1 MQEIMGDMGNLIIL
15 VTSSLFLCLLLALI
29 KILHKLW
36 WTPMRIQCQ
45 MNSQGIKGPSYR
57 FIYGNTK
64 EIIKLRKGT
73 LGQNPWL
80 LCHMTYFPKFSLMFT
95 YGSIRN
101 NYLHWFG
108 PQPQLV
114 VAEAELVKEI
124 LNNRDGA
131 FPKADS
137 TEFVEKLLGDGLF
150 TADGD
155 KWAKQRKLANH
166 AFHGESLKGMI
177 PAMIARVEMM
187 LERTAFG
194 SSYLEGKKIF
204 DMLMKLIELAN
215 RNAFR
220 LRFPVIGKL
229 WKTADEIEA
238 VKLEKGIWNSVIG
251 MTS

>member
-95 YGSIRN
+95 YGSIN
-101 NYLHWFG
+101 MLTALLL
-108 PQPQLV
+108 LV
-114 VAEAELVKEI
+114 YHDVTLP
-124 LNNRDGA
+124 LP
-131 FPKADS
+131 FS
-137 TEFVEKLLGDGLF
+137 HFLF
-150 TADGD
+150 SFFS
-155 KWAKQRKLANH
+155 KR
-166 AFHGESLKGMI
+166 E
-177 PAMIARVEMM
+177 
-187 LERTAFG
+187 
-194 SSYLEGKKIF
+194 
-204 DMLMKLIELAN
+204 
-215 RNAFR
+215 
-220 LRFPVIGKL
+220 
-229 WKTADEIEA
+229 
-238 VKLEKGIWNSVIG
+238 
-251 MTS
+251 